1 MASYMSSRIFFYLIV
16 LFTIIYSIYGYRLYD
31 LQNINSEQFVI
42 EQQDQPRYN
51 QLRSVL
57 LPKICVKKLVDNQN
71 LRDANHNHHLQR
83 TTRKCY
89 PFDMR

>member
-1 MASYMSSRIFFYLIV
+1 MASCMSSRIFFYLIV
-16 LFTIIYSIYGYRLYD
+16 LFTIICSIYGYRLHD

-42 EQQDQPRYN
+42 GQQDQPRYN

-71 LRDANHNHHLQR
+71 HHLQR
-83 TTRKCY
+83 PTRKCY